1 MGRLV
6 AGLAVEAAGEAAEAV
21 DVGPPGVV
29 GYAPGFRVERVL
41 LVDVV
46 VLSIPGGRASR
57 KQEEDGEEGREEE
70 ESTLGSRESQT
81 APDEV
86 LTCCPLSSRAGRRRT
101 A

>member
-29 GYAPGFRVERVL
+29 GYAPGFGVERVL

-57 KQEEDGEEGREEE
+57 KRGEDVGGREGGGRVN
-70 ESTLGSRESQT
+70 TWQRRVADGS
-81 APDEV
+81 
-86 LTCCPLSSRAGRRRT
+86 G
-101 A
+101 